1 MKKVFAFAAL
11 MLLAGA
17 VSAANLFDE
26 TLSTKRGSTYIVKA
40 KTSFGDAWPYASQW
54 FTGYE
59 AVNSDDNVVGNQYDN
74 DYTNVASYTVSVR
87 GKKLN
92 GDDKSSVGLF
102 FGANKAEDQNYVK
115 FEGSIIAANPKA
127 MLHFEICSSET
138 DGGDLATMVLKVNDK
153 AIAVP
158 ETTLGDKAVTSEVKV
173 ALPNEDI
180 ETIYFAFDN
189 VPAQKFIS
197 RFWIA
202 DDGVPQGVENVT
214 VDSKAVKVLE
224 DGQMYIIRNGVKY
237 NAAGAV
243 VK

>member
-17 VSAANLFDE
+17 VSAETLFDE
-26 TLSTKRGSTYIVKA
+26 TLSTKRGSTFIAYAKA
-40 KTSFGDAWPYASQW
+40 SFDKAWPYASQW
-54 FTGYE
+54 FTGYDCQDGTKVE
-59 AVNSDDNVVGNQYDN
+59 GNQYDN
-74 DYTNVASYTVSVR
+74 DYTNVTSYSVSVR

-92 GDDKSSVGLF
+92 GDDQSSVGLY
-102 FGANKAEDQNYVK
+102 FGANKEEAKNYVK
-115 FEGSIIAANPKA
+115 FEGSILAASPNA
-127 MLHFEICSSET
+127 VLHFEICSTEA
-138 DGGDLATMVLKVNDK
+138 DGGDLTTMVLKVNDN
-153 AIAVP
+153 ALEVP
-158 ETTLGDKAVTSEVKV
+158 ATTLGAKYETSEVKV

-180 ETIYFAFDN
+180 EAIYFAFNN
-189 VPAQKFIS
+189 VPSQKFIP
-197 RFWIA
+197 RFWIEGDKA
-202 DDGVPQGVENVT
+202 QGVENVT

>member
-40 KTSFGDAWPYASQW
+40 KTSFGEAWPYASQW
-54 FTGYE
+54 FAGYE
-59 AVNSDDNVVGNQYDN
+59 DKDGNKVEGNQYDN
-74 DYTNVASYTVSVR
+74 DYTNVTSYTVSVR

-92 GDDKSSVGLF
+92 GDDQSSVGLF
-102 FGANKAEDQNYVK
+102 FAANKTEDQNYVK
-115 FEGSIIAANPKA
+115 FEGSLSAANPKA
-127 MLHFEICSSET
+127 VLHFEICSSET
-138 DGGDLATMVLKVNDK
+138 DGGDLATMILKVNDQ
-153 AIAVP
+153 ALEVP
-158 ETTLGDKAVTSEVKV
+158 ATTLGDKLVTSEVKV

-180 ETIYFAFDN
+180 EAIYFAFNN

-202 DDGVPQGVENVT
+202 DDGTAQGVENVT
-214 VDSKAVKVLE
+214 VDGKAVKVME
-224 DGQMYIIRNGVKY
+224 NGQMYIIRNGVKY